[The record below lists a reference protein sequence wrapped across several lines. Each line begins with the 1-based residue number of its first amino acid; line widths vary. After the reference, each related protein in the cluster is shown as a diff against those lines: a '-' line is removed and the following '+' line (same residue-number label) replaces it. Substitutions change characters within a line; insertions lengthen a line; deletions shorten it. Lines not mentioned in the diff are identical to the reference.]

1 MDCRTFRKKHV
12 AFVDDTLPGIEI
24 VAMQRHLIECA
35 SCARQDTQVRRA
47 LLLFRNIP
55 QIEPSADFSAGLQ
68 RRLREEQGRMASS
81 RDRAFTTSSHGPGLR
96 TFIAAAASII
106 VVGYLALY
114 LNGAAEPVH
123 EVALAPV
130 VATEPELP
138 PIEVTPP
145 LATPALVA
153 SVSAGVPL
161 WPAMLLADQ
170 APVRFASEQFA
181 R

>member
-12 AFVDDTLPGIEI
+12 AFVDDTLPGIDL
-24 VAMQRHLIECA
+24 VAMQRHLIECDH
-35 SCARQDTQVRRA
+35 CAQHDTQVRRA
-47 LLLFRNIP
+47 LLLFRNLP
-55 QIEPSADFSAGLQ
+55 QIEPSADFSSRLQ
-68 RRLREEQGRMASS
+68 SRLRDERQLMASRGSADVASS
-81 RDRAFTTSSHGPGLR
+81 RGPRLK
-96 TFIAAAASII
+96 TFAAVAASIV
-106 VVGYLALY
+106 VVGYLTMFATS
-114 LNGAAEPVH
+114 GSRRTVPQ
-123 EVALAPV
+123 VALAPV
-130 VATEPELP
+130 VATEPEP
-138 PIEVTPP
+138 VAPEVTPP